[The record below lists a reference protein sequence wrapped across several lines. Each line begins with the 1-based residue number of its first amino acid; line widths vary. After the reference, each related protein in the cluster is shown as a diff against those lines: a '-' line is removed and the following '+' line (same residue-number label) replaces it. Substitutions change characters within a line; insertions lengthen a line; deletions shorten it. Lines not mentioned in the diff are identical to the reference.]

1 MGTATAAV
9 SRLCTDSAAG
19 IVMNG
24 EPERVVAVAERQ
36 EHASGEVTQPAATAG
51 FVEPGPEVQLT
62 SRSVPRWAVIGIFL
76 LLLVAALAQARDFV
90 MPVVLAF
97 LLTLVFSPVRR
108 FLQRRR
114 IPDTLSALLIVGTL
128 VATLVSGVV
137 LLAGPVQGWIADAP
151 NIARELEWKTRSLMG
166 TAEAVLEA
174 GKQVEEAAS
183 GTKDETVQEVV
194 VREPGIFANLAWVA
208 PTYLAQTVFTL
219 ILLLFLLSSGDM
231 IYEKIVNVM
240 PTFGNRR
247 QAMRIAYDIERK
259 LSHYLFTITAINAG
273 LGVAVGTAMW
283 LLDMP
288 NPLLFGVMAFA
299 LNFVPYL
306 GAVLGVI
313 AAFMVG
319 LLTFPMPAAAVVA
332 ALAYLALT
340 TIEGQLVT
348 PYFVGRRLE
357 MNTVVIFLAI
367 TFWAWLW
374 SIMGMLLA
382 VPLLVTIR
390 AFCEHIPT
398 LTPVGK
404 FLAARGSESEDLKGD
419 PPGGPMG
426 A

>member
-1 MGTATAAV
+1 M
-9 SRLCTDSAAG
+9 SRLSAASVTC
-19 IVMNG
+19 IVSNR
-24 EPERVVAVAERQ
+24 EPERVVAVADRQ
-36 EHASGEVTQPAATAG
+36 EHASREVAQPPATAG

-76 LLLVAALAQARDFV
+76 LLLVAALGQARDFV

-114 IPDTLSALLIVGTL
+114 IPDAVAALLIVGTL
-128 VATLVSGVV
+128 VTTLVSGVF
-137 LLAGPVQGWIADAP
+137 LLAAPVQGWIADAP
-151 NIARELEWKTRSLMG
+151 TIARELEWKTRSLFG

-174 GKQVEEAAS
+174 GKQVEEVAS

-231 IYEKIVNVM
+231 FYEKIVNVM
-240 PTFGNRR
+240 PTFGDRR

-273 LGVAVGTAMW
+273 LGVAVGVAMW
-283 LLDMP
+283 LLGMP

-306 GAVLGVI
+306 GSVMGVI
-313 AAFMVG
+313 AAFVVG
-319 LLTFPMPAAAVVA
+319 LLTFPLPAAALLP
-332 ALAYLALT
+332 ALAYFALT

-357 MNTVVIFLAI
+357 MNTVVIFLSI

-374 SIMGMLLA
+374 SVMGMLLA

-390 AFCEHIPT
+390 AFCEHIPV

-404 FLAARGSESEDLKGD
+404 FLAARGSESEQLKGD

-426 A
+426 G

>member
-1 MGTATAAV
+1 MVTN
-9 SRLCTDSAAG
+9 
-19 IVMNG
+19 MK
-24 EPERVVAVAERQ
+24 PERVVSVADRQ
-36 EHASGEVTQPAATAG
+36 EQASGEAALQA
-51 FVEPGPEVQLT
+51 VVSSAAEHQPEVQLT

-76 LLLVAALAQARDFV
+76 LLVVAALGQARDFV

-97 LLTLVFSPVRR
+97 LLALVFSPVRR

-114 IPDTLSALLIVGTL
+114 IPDALSAFLIVGTL
-128 VATLVSGVV
+128 VATLLTGVA
-137 LLAGPVQGWIADAP
+137 LLAAPIQSWIADAP
-151 NIARELEWKTRSLMG
+151 TIARELEWKTRSLFG

-174 GKQVEEAAS
+174 GKQVEEVAS
-183 GTKDETVQEVV
+183 GTRDEAVQEVV

-219 ILLLFLLSSGDM
+219 VLLLFLLSSGDM
-231 IYEKIVNVM
+231 FYEKIVNVM
-240 PTFGNRR
+240 PTFGDRR

-259 LSHYLFTITAINAG
+259 LSHYLFTITLINAG
-273 LGVAVGTAMW
+273 LGVAVGVTMW
-283 LLDMP
+283 LLGMP

-306 GAVLGVI
+306 GSVLGVV
-313 AAFMVG
+313 AAFVVG
-319 LLTFPMPAAAVVA
+319 LLTFPLPAGALVP
-332 ALAYLALT
+332 ALAYFVLT

-348 PYFVGRRLE
+348 PYFVGRKLE
-357 MNTVVIFLAI
+357 MNTVVIFLSI

-374 SIMGMLLA
+374 SVMGMLLA

-390 AFCEHIPT
+390 AFCEHIPV

-404 FLAARGSESEDLKGD
+404 FLAARGSESETIKGD

-426 A
+426 V